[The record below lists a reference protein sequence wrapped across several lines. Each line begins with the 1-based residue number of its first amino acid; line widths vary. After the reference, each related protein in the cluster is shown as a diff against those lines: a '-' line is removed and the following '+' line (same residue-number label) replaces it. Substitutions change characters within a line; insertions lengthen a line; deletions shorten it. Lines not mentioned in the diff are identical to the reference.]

1 MAFDYFYGKEADK
14 FMFIRIPK
22 LLFELDGLKELS
34 MGAKVMYGLMLD
46 RVNLSAENRW
56 IDKQGR
62 VYIIYT
68 INDAMEALGCS
79 KKKAVDTVKELE
91 IKGLIEKQRRGMG
104 KPNLI
109 YVKNF
114 LTEVSE
120 MNLKKFRNY
129 ISGSTE
135 DTPQGVSDMHP
146 NNTDKNNTDLNNTDY
161 ESSSLDMQ
169 DSLME
174 ERELY
179 TEIIKDNIGL
189 DALIYSQPDRSGVI
203 NELVGLMADVICSKE
218 PRIRIGKEERPQQV
232 VKSMFLKLNKDNI
245 TYVLDYLAGNKEKIQ
260 NRRAY
265 LLTALYNA
273 SVSYCSQ
280 CK

>member
-22 LLFELDGLKELS
+22 LLFELDDLKDLS

-46 RVNLSAENRW
+46 RVNLSAENHW
-56 IDKQGR
+56 IDKHGR

-68 INDAMEALGCS
+68 IKDAMRALGCS
-79 KKKAVDTVKELE
+79 KKKAVEIIKELE
-91 IKGLIEKQRRGMG
+91 IKGLIEKVRRGMG

-120 MNLKKFRNY
+120 MNLKKYTGHTSTGFQNTPAWV
-129 ISGSTE
+129 SGS
-135 DTPQGVSDMHP
+135 HP
-146 NNTDKNNTDLNNTDY
+146 NNTNKNNTELNNTDY
-161 ESSSLDMQ
+161 DPSSSDMQ
-169 DSLME
+169 AAMMD
-174 ERELY
+174 ERSIY
-179 TEIIKDNIGL
+179 TDIIKDNITLSSLFHSHPGQS
-189 DALIYSQPDRSGVI
+189 AVI
-203 NELVGLMADVICSKE
+203 NELVGLMVDVVCSKE
-218 PRIRIGKEERPQQV
+218 PKIRIGNDDKPQQV
-232 VKSMFLKLNKDNI
+232 VKSMFLKVNQDHI
-245 TYVLDYLAGNKEKIQ
+245 TYVLDCLAKNKEKIR

-273 SVSYCSQ
+273 SVTMHVY
-280 CK
+280 